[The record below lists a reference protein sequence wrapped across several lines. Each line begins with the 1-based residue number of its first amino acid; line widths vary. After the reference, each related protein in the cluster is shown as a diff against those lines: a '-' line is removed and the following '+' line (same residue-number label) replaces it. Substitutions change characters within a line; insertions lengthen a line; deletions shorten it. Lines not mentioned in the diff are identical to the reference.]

1 MIPFFPPNF
10 QAIPSKS
17 KLFSTLK
24 FQSRLIW
31 LPNSC
36 SFGFYPPFF
45 SSFHGGKLVFGL
57 EMQNGGFHSS
67 CTHKWL
73 LQGNVSDL
81 SGAAAEVSSSVLA
94 PSTGAARSR
103 LKELWVTPLQSLL
116 MFGLESTSKGRY
128 FMKILAVTS
137 SLWEKVTSACQSRE
151 TRRSWAH

>member
-1 MIPFFPPNF
+1 MILLFFFSNF
-10 QAIPSKS
+10 QDIPSKS

-31 LPNSC
+31 PANTC
-36 SFGFYPPFF
+36 SFGFYPFF
-45 SSFHGGKLVFGL
+45 SLLLLLLFHGGKLVSGL

-116 MFGLESTSKGRY
+116 MFFPLGR
-128 FMKILAVTS
+128 T
-137 SLWEKVTSACQSRE
+137 EK
-151 TRRSWAH
+151 HI